1 MGHHFKDKVFDEGS
15 GIKTTALAVSE
26 AFAWDLTEGVVVPAL
41 TLMELYHPYQCYPA
55 MLI

>member
-1 MGHHFKDKVFDEGS
+1 MRDQGS

-41 TLMELYHPYQCYPA
+41 TLMELYHP
-55 MLI
+55 